1 MAASVA
7 SSASKR
13 SRSDNGATL
22 TKDDTSD
29 NTKRLKPA
37 TSSSSGGSEGKSG
50 VSLLVSS
57 VSHGGTDGKEATYLR
72 GFGGEFSSE
81 ALHDALPKIGSTP
94 QKYQPF
100 HHRRHHLASASPN
113 SLSVSLPATIEL
125 AYRCWC
131 RCAYGLY
138 AEQLSGTSFTTPRA
152 LNQRV

>member
-100 HHRRHHLASASPN
+100 HHRRHLASASPN
-113 SLSVSLPATIEL
+113 SLSASLPPLSLLTVVGVDVHMVYMLNNYLEHHS
-125 AYRCWC
+125 
-131 RCAYGLY
+131 
-138 AEQLSGTSFTTPRA
+138 QL
-152 LNQRV
+152 LVL